1 VLIEGA
7 EMAITI
13 DRTARDALY
22 EEVLTEL
29 TGSGDVWA
37 EMQAGDYDA
46 ARPHARPA
54 AGRHAAVGRHRLGA
68 RPWPDQQIYLGGEG
82 AMQFLAEWADARD

>member
-1 VLIEGA
+1 
-7 EMAITI
+7 MAITI

-37 EMQAGDYDA
+37 EMQAGD
-46 ARPHARPA
+46 
-54 AGRHAAVGRHRLGA
+54 
-68 RPWPDQQIYLGGEG
+68 
-82 AMQFLAEWADARD
+82 